1 MEKYK
6 LICVTNRHL
15 VNGSLDTQLSKIF
28 KCFSKPDILI
38 LREKDLKEDE
48 YKTLA
53 IKVMQLCS
61 DNNVTCILHLFKDV
75 AADIGAN
82 GIHLPFAVFS
92 AMSTDEKKKFNII
105 GVSVH
110 SKEEALNAQKLGAS
124 YIMTGHIFR
133 TNCKK
138 DVPPRGLSFLS
149 QICSIVKIPV
159 YAVGGINEENAAL
172 CIEAG
177 AVGVCMMSNF
187 MYM

>member
-15 VNGSLDTQLSKIF
+15 VNGSLDTQLSKVF
-28 KCFSKPDILI
+28 KGLSKPNILI

-61 DNNVTCILHLFKDV
+61 DNNVTCVLHLFKDV
-75 AADIGAN
+75 AIDIGAD

-92 AMSTDEKKKFNII
+92 AMTADEKKKFRLI

-110 SKEEALNAQKLGAS
+110 SKEEAISAQELGVS
-124 YIMTGHIFR
+124 YIMAGHIFK
-133 TNCKK
+133 TDCKK

-149 QICSIVKIPV
+149 EICGAVKIPV
-159 YAVGGINEENAAL
+159 YAVGGINKENAIL

-177 AVGVCMMSNF
+177 AAGVCMMSNF
-187 MYM
+187 MHM